1 VYQFDFKL
9 FRRLLSA
16 YKSINKMMVTMWR
29 LDSRVVGGM
38 EEAEGVLVAEFLL
51 SLTHLHQG

>member
-1 VYQFDFKL
+1 
-9 FRRLLSA
+9 
-16 YKSINKMMVTMWR
+16 MMVTMWR